1 MFSTR
6 KRHVQKEK
14 MSIVIVRDH
23 YTTVNNRHLAK
34 SPCFSWYTIPLMS
47 GAAEAGDPVD
57 GSRAPR

>member
-6 KRHVQKEK
+6 KRHVQREK
-14 MSIVIVRDH
+14 LSIVIVRDH
-23 YTTVNNRHLAK
+23 STTAILLNHLVG
-34 SPCFSWYTIPLMS
+34 THPLML